1 MVDKLN
7 LVTSKL
13 AKVWTCAKSN
23 PKTAILGIVALAVAH
38 ELYHYVVS

>member
-7 LVTSKL
+7 LVINKL
-13 AKVWTCAKSN
+13 VNVWTCAKSN
-23 PKTAILGIVALAVAH
+23 PKTAILGIVVLAVAH